1 MIQVIH
7 EAFHVLGIC
16 PETFGILTLNDY
28 INSIKYSIQEIK
40 VIWLKSL

>member
-1 MIQVIH
+1 MLQVLH
-7 EAFHVLGIC
+7 EVFHVLGLC

-40 VIWLKSL
+40 VICLRSL